1 MRCVTLT
8 LQEAAD
14 QLGIHYMTVYRWV
27 RTGKLPATKQ
37 GTTWA
42 VRQVDLNAMGTPP
55 AATSPTTSARR
66 VNHADR
72 LARRLMAGDEAGS
85 MAVAEAALAG
95 GMDPETLYFD
105 VLAGAMVIIGD
116 GWHAGTVSVAEEHQ
130 ATAIMHRLLGRLSR
144 NFTRRGRRR
153 GTIVLGAVAGDP
165 HGLPGAFVA
174 DPLRGRGFAVID
186 LGPDTP
192 PEAFVHAAVNAD
204 GLVAVAM
211 TVSVTPTDPIQDT
224 VAALRAAGVTAPVIV
239 GGSAIPDEATAVGLG
254 ADHWAPTGRVALEL
268 LSAGLTGPT

>member
-14 QLGIHYMTVYRWV
+14 QLGVHYMTIYRWV

-37 GTTWA
+37 GSSWS
-42 VRQVDLNAMGTPP
+42 VRKADLDALSAPAEATKP
-55 AATSPTTSARR
+55 AARSRAD
-66 VNHADR
+66 HAGR

-95 GMDPETLYFD
+95 GMDPEALYFD

-153 GTIVLGAVAGDP
+153 GTIILGAVAGDP

-192 PEAFVHAAVNAD
+192 PEAFVHAAADAD
-204 GLVAVAM
+204 GLVAVAL
-211 TVSVTPTDPIQDT
+211 TVSVSATDPVRDT
-224 VAALRAAGVTAPVIV
+224 VAALRAAGVTAPVVV
-239 GGSAIPDEATAVGLG
+239 GGAAIPDEETARGLG
-254 ADHWAPTGRVALEL
+254 ADHWARNGRRALEL
-268 LSAGLTGPT
+268 LSPGPAGPG